1 MLGLF
6 IFCLYILNQLKM
18 KEFDWLNSL
27 SLIKLLKHIL
37 TYKSK
42 NKTLMNCVF
51 KVINILIVNQSI
63 RPKILQTSIN
73 VKINLISIR
82 I

>member
-1 MLGLF
+1 
-6 IFCLYILNQLKM
+6 M

-51 KVINILIVNQSI
+51 KVINILIVDQSI

-73 VKINLISIR
+73 VKINLMLIR